1 MMEEFIQQHP
11 FIILGISIWSLIWKG
26 FALWKAARLNNKWWF
41 VALLII
47 NTMGILE
54 IFYIFVF
61 SKQTL
66 SSREQ
71 KDNSNTSKNNN

>member
-26 FALWKAARLNNKWWF
+26 FALWRAARLNNKWWF

-66 SSREQ
+66 SLREQ

>member
-26 FALWKAARLNNKWWF
+26 FALWRAARLNNKWWF